1 MNLWIDRYLRGNT
14 PLWIDRYL
22 RGNTPCPLRE
32 PINLGVRGD
41 LCIFAGSYGRE
52 KFEYDY

>member
-1 MNLWIDRYLRGNT
+1 MNLWIDRYV
-14 PLWIDRYL
+14 
-22 RGNTPCPLRE
+22 RGNTPCLQRE
-32 PINLGVRGD
+32 AINFGERGD